1 MIGKFSFWPEQA
13 SSVAQGVDLLYIF
26 IIVVTVA
33 TSLAV
38 YIAAAIFIVKYKRR
52 SEDEIPEQIEGNLPL
67 EITWSLIPL
76 GVVLVMF
83 VWGIVVFYDLS
94 RTPADALNFNVVG
107 KQWMWKIQHPTG
119 KREINELHVPLGQS
133 VKLTITSEDVLH
145 SFFIPAFRTKM
156 DAVPGR
162 YTTSWF
168 KATKTGE
175 FHIFCAEY
183 CGTKHSHMIGRVVV
197 LDPAHYEQWLKTGS
211 TTAAVTNETP
221 EVAGA
226 RLFQEQRCNTCH
238 VTNGLMAP
246 LLAGVFGSQVTL
258 QGGETVTADENYL
271 RESIV
276 TPQAKIVNGYQP
288 NMPTFQGQITEE
300 AILQLIAYIKSLSKG
315 EAGSHSA
322 IAPTTGT
329 SEAQAATTDSSD
341 SQLTPPTEPV
351 APLADDQPAPMED
364 QPVHA
369 APGDPSAADT
379 EDQPA
384 PTEHAAPAA
393 GDQH

>member
-13 SSVAQGVDLLYIF
+13 SSVALGVDLLYIF

-67 EITWSLIPL
+67 EIAWSLIPL

-175 FHIFCAEY
+175 YHIFCAEY
-183 CGTKHSHMIGRVVV
+183 CGTKHSRMIGRVVV
-197 LDPAHYEQWLKTGS
+197 MDPTHYEHWLKTGS

-300 AILQLIAYIKSLSKG
+300 SILQLIAYIKSLSKG
-315 EAGSHSA
+315 EAGTHSA
-322 IAPTTGT
+322 TAPTTGT
-329 SEAQAATTDSSD
+329 SEAQAATTGSSD
-341 SQLTPPTEPV
+341 SQLPPPTEPV
-351 APLADDQPAPMED
+351 APLADEQPAPTEDQPA
-364 QPVHA
+364 HA
-369 APGDPSAADT
+369 APGDPSAAAT

>member
-13 SSVAQGVDLLYIF
+13 SSVALEVDLLYIF

-38 YIAAAIFIVKYKRR
+38 YTAAAIFIVKYKRR

-67 EITWSLIPL
+67 EIIWSLIPL
-76 GVVLVMF
+76 GIVLVMF

-94 RTPADALNFNVVG
+94 RTPSDALSFNVVG

-226 RLFQEQRCNTCH
+226 RLFMEQRCNTCH

-258 QGGETVTADENYL
+258 QGGATVTADENYL

-300 AILQLIAYIKSLSKG
+300 SIMQLIAYIKSLSK
-315 EAGSHSA
+315 AGAGAHGA
-322 IAPTTGT
+322 AATAPVVST
-329 SEAQAATTDSSD
+329 SEAQAAPLEERQPS
-341 SQLTPPTEPV
+341 PPTEHIVPPV
-351 APLADDQPAPMED
+351 DEHSAPADQHE
-364 QPVHA
+364 HA
-369 APGDPSAADT
+369 APSDPSAAAT
-379 EDQPA
+379 ENQPA
-384 PTEHAAPAA
+384 PTDHTAPAA
-393 GDQH
+393 DEHH

>member
-52 SEDEIPEQIEGNLPL
+52 SEDEIPQQIEGNLPL